1 MGRAEERQARQRGA
15 RRAARGRPAG
25 GGKPKRTGI
34 RRFFT
39 LKKILGTFFG
49 VCLLGLGA
57 FVVLYLVIDIPA
69 GNAAAKRQS
78 NVYKYS
84 DGSILARDGKVNREI
99 VDLEKVPKDV
109 QRTFVAAENKSFY
122 KDTGVDFKGTARGL
136 INTVSGKGKQGGST
150 ITQQYVKNYYLTQDQ
165 TVTRKLKELVISLK
179 VDREKSKDDILA
191 GYINTSYYGRGA
203 YGIQAAAQAYY
214 GVDASGLEVQ
224 QGAYLAALLQAPS
237 QYDWAAAT
245 PTGKKLAKERWNY
258 VLDNMVEKNWLDSGK
273 RAGLKFPVP
282 DAPKP
287 APGMEGQTGYLVQ
300 AADAV
305 LEKQLVDQ
313 GLAESESEA
322 EAQVE
327 AGGYTITLN
336 IDKKKQQLLEKAVD
350 KKLNK
355 QLDPDKRK
363 ADARVQAGAASVD
376 PKTGKVLAMYGGE
389 DYVKHFTNNATR
401 RDYQPASTFKPLIL
415 AAALENGAKTQSGQ
429 PITANTIY
437 DGTSKRPVKGS
448 DVGFAPPNE
457 DDKSYGPVT
466 VQKAMNKSIN
476 SVFAQMGVDV
486 GMDEVLETA
495 GKLGMDVEDL
505 PAVPAQTLGTMGAS
519 PLEMA
524 GVYAT
529 LDNHGKKVTPRIV
542 ASVEH
547 KDRTIDL
554 PDAIGEEVVERGTAD
569 SLTSVLTG
577 VVDDGTGRAVRS
589 PVQDVAGKTGTSD
602 DNKSAW
608 FVGYT
613 PKLVTSVGLFGEGA
627 TGTAEQSKQVS
638 MKGAGGLP
646 RVDGGSFPAQ
656 IWAAYTFDAMG
667 SPSEFDLDT
676 SMGAAIAPPPEPTT
690 QAPKEPTEEPSETE
704 DPTTK
709 PPTDDPTTEKPTQT
723 PTTESPT
730 EDPTTEPP
738 TDDTE
743 SPDPTDSIEIPENPN
758 GRPGRD

>member
-49 VCLLGLGA
+49 LCLLGMLS
-57 FVVLYLVIDIPA
+57 FVVLYMVVDVPE
-69 GNAAAKRQS
+69 GNAAAKLQS
-78 NVYKYS
+78 NVYKYRN
-84 DGSILARDGKVNREI
+84 GEVIARTGELNREV

-122 KDTGVDFKGTARGL
+122 KDKGVDFKGTARGL

-150 ITQQYVKNYYLTQDQ
+150 ITQQYVKNYYLTADQ

-179 VDREKSKDDILA
+179 VDQNKSKDYILA

-214 GVDASGLEVQ
+214 GVDAEKLDVS

-237 QYDWAAAT
+237 QYDWTSAT
-245 PTGKKLAKERWNY
+245 DESQKLVKARWNY
-258 VLDNMVEKNWLDSGK
+258 VLDNMVEENWLPASEREK
-273 RAGLKFPVP
+273 LKFDVP
-282 DAPKP
+282 EPPKA
-287 APGMEGQTGYLVQ
+287 APGLEGQAGYLVKE
-300 AADAV
+300 AKDEVMKAGH
-305 LEKQLVDQ
+305 L
-313 GLAESESEA
+313 SEE
-322 EAQVE
+322 QFD

-336 IDKKKQQLLEKAVD
+336 VDKKKQRLLEKAVD
-350 KKLNK
+350 KKLND

-389 DYVKHFTNNATR
+389 DYVKHYTNNATR

-415 AAALENGAKTQSGQ
+415 AAALENGAKTQSGR
-429 PITANTIY
+429 PITANTVY
-437 DGTSKRPVKGS
+437 DGTSERPVKGS
-448 DVGFAPPNE
+448 DVAFAPPNE

-529 LDNHGKKVTPRIV
+529 LDNHGKKVTPQIV

-547 KDRTIDL
+547 KDRTIEL
-554 PDAIGEEVVERGTAD
+554 PDAIGEQVVERGTAD

-627 TGTAEQSKQVS
+627 AGTAEESKQVS

-709 PPTDDPTTEKPTQT
+709 PPTDDPTTEKPTET
-723 PTTESPT
+723 PTTEPPT

-738 TDDTE
+738 TGDPE
-743 SPDPTDSIEIPENPN
+743 SPDPTTTIEIPENPN

>member
-15 RRAARGRPAG
+15 RRASRGRPAG
-25 GGKPKRTGI
+25 GDKPKRTGI

-49 VCLLGLGA
+49 LCLLGMLS
-57 FVVLYLVIDIPA
+57 FVVLYMVVDVPE
-69 GNAAAKRQS
+69 GNAAAKLQS
-78 NVYKYS
+78 NVYKYKNG
-84 DGSILARDGKVNREI
+84 DVIARTGELNREV
-99 VDLEKVPKDV
+99 VDLDKVPKKV

-122 KDTGVDFKGTARGL
+122 KDKGVDFKGTARGL

-150 ITQQYVKNYYLTQDQ
+150 ITQQYVKNYYLTADQ

-179 VDREKSKDDILA
+179 VDQNKSKDYILA

-214 GVDASGLEVQ
+214 GVDAEELSVS

-237 QYDWAAAT
+237 QYDWTSAT
-245 PTGKKLAKERWNY
+245 PASRKLVEARWNY
-258 VLDNMVEKNWLDSGK
+258 VLDNMVEENWLSASEREGMTFDK
-273 RAGLKFPVP
+273 PEP
-282 DAPKP
+282 PKA
-287 APGMEGQTGYLVQ
+287 APGLEGQNGYLVK
-300 AADAV
+300 AAKDEVMKAGH
-305 LEKQLVDQ
+305 L
-313 GLAESESEA
+313 SEE
-322 EAQVE
+322 QFD

-336 IDKKKQQLLEKAVD
+336 IDKKKQQQLEKAVD
-350 KKLNK
+350 KKLND

-376 PKTGKVLAMYGGE
+376 PKTGKVLAMYGGR
-389 DYVKHFTNNATR
+389 DYVKHYTNNATR

-437 DGTSKRPVKGS
+437 DGTSERPVKGS
-448 DVGFAPPNE
+448 DVAFAPPNE
-457 DDKSYGPVT
+457 DDKSYGPST

-529 LDNHGKKVTPRIV
+529 LDNHGKKVTPAVV

-547 KDRTIDL
+547 KDRTIEL
-554 PDAIGEEVVERGTAD
+554 PDPIGEEVVDRGTAD

-608 FVGYT
+608 FTGYT

-627 TGTAEQSKQVS
+627 AGTAEESKQVS

-690 QAPKEPTEEPSETE
+690 QAPKEPTQEPTKTK

-709 PPTDDPTTEKPTQT
+709 PPTDDPTTDKPTET
-723 PTTESPT
+723 
-730 EDPTTEPP
+730 PTTEPP
-738 TDDTE
+738 TDDPTTDPPTGDPE
-743 SPDPTDSIEIPENPN
+743 EPDPTTSIEIPENPN

>member
-15 RRAARGRPAG
+15 RRAARVRPAG

-49 VCLLGLGA
+49 LCLLGMLG
-57 FVVLYLVIDIPA
+57 FVVLYMVVDVPE
-69 GNAAAKRQS
+69 GNAAAKLQS
-78 NVYKYS
+78 NVYKYKNG
-84 DGSILARDGKVNREI
+84 DVIARTGELNREV
-99 VDLEKVPKDV
+99 VDLDKVPKKV

-122 KDTGVDFKGTARGL
+122 KDKGVDFKGTARGL
-136 INTVSGKGKQGGST
+136 INTVTGKGKQGGST

-165 TVTRKLKELVISLK
+165 TVTRKFKELVISLK
-179 VDREKSKDDILA
+179 VDQNSSKDKILA

-214 GVDASGLEVQ
+214 GIDAEKLSVS

-237 QYDWAAAT
+237 QYDWTSAT
-245 PTGKKLAKERWNY
+245 DASRKLVEARWNY
-258 VLDNMVEKNWLDSGK
+258 VLDNMVEEGWLGADE
-273 RAGLKFPVP
+273 REGLTFDKPQE
-282 DAPKP
+282 PKA
-287 APGMEGQTGYLVQ
+287 APGLEGQTGYLVR
-300 AADAV
+300 AAKDEVMKAGH
-305 LEKQLVDQ
+305 LSEKQFD
-313 GLAESESEA
+313 
-322 EAQVE
+322 

-336 IDKKKQQLLEKAVD
+336 IDKKKQKLLEKAVD
-350 KKLNK
+350 KKLND

-415 AAALENGAKTQSGQ
+415 AAALENGATTQSGQ

-448 DVGFAPPNE
+448 DVAFAPPNE
-457 DDKSYGPVT
+457 DGKSYGPST

-486 GMDEVLETA
+486 GMDDVLETA

-529 LDNHGKKVTPRIV
+529 LDNHGKKVTPAVV

-547 KDRTIDL
+547 KDRTIEL
-554 PDAIGEEVVERGTAD
+554 PDAIGENVIDRGTAD

-577 VVDDGTGRAVRS
+577 VVDDGTGSAVRS

-608 FVGYT
+608 FTGYT

-627 TGTAEQSKQVS
+627 AGTAEQSKQVS

-667 SPSEFDLDT
+667 SPSKFDLDT
-676 SMGAAIAPPPEPTT
+676 SMGAAIAPPPDPTT
-690 QAPKEPTEEPSETE
+690 QAPKEPTDEPSETK

-709 PPTDDPTTEKPTQT
+709 PPTDDPTTDKPTET
-723 PTTESPT
+723 PTTDQPT
-730 EDPTTEPP
+730 DDPTTQEP
-738 TDDTE
+738 TDDPD
-743 SPDPTDSIEIPENPN
+743 PDPTTTIDIPENPN
-758 GRPGRD
+758 GRPNRD

>member
-15 RRAARGRPAG
+15 RRASRGRPAG

-49 VCLLGLGA
+49 LCLLGMLS
-57 FVVLYLVIDIPA
+57 FVVLYMVVDVPE
-69 GNAAAKRQS
+69 GNAAAKLQS
-78 NVYKYS
+78 NVYKYKN
-84 DGSILARDGKVNREI
+84 GKVIARTGELNREV
-99 VDLEKVPKDV
+99 VDLDKVPKDV

-122 KDTGVDFKGTARGL
+122 KDKGVDFKGTARGL

-150 ITQQYVKNYYLTQDQ
+150 ITQQYVKNYYLTADQ

-179 VDREKSKDDILA
+179 VDQKRSKDDILA

-214 GVDASGLEVQ
+214 GVDAEKLNVT

-237 QYDWAAAT
+237 QYDWASAT
-245 PTGKKLAKERWNY
+245 DASRKLVQERWNY
-258 VLDNMVEKNWLDSGK
+258 VLDNMVEENWLPASEREDLTFDK
-273 RAGLKFPVP
+273 P
-282 DAPKP
+282 DPPKA
-287 APGMEGQTGYLVQ
+287 APGLEGQTGYLVRQ
-300 AADAV
+300 A
-305 LEKQLVDQ
+305 K
-313 GLAESESEA
+313 AEVMKAGHLSEE
-322 EAQVE
+322 QFD
-327 AGGYTITLN
+327 AGGYSITLN
-336 IDKKKQQLLEKAVD
+336 IDEKKQKQLEKAVD
-350 KKLNK
+350 KKLND

-376 PKTGKVLAMYGGE
+376 PKTGKVLAMYGGK
-389 DYVKHFTNNATR
+389 DYVKHYTNNATR

-415 AAALENGAKTQSGQ
+415 AAALEKGATTQSGQ

-437 DGTSKRPVKGS
+437 DGTSERPVKGS
-448 DVGFAPPNE
+448 DVAFAPPNE
-457 DDKSYGPVT
+457 DDKSYGQVN

-486 GMDEVLETA
+486 GMDDVLETA

-529 LDNHGKKVTPRIV
+529 LDNHGKQVTPALV

-547 KDRTIDL
+547 KDRTIEL
-554 PDAIGEEVVERGTAD
+554 PDPIGEQVVERGTAD

-577 VVDDGTGRAVRS
+577 VVDDGTGRAVRN
-589 PVQDVAGKTGTSD
+589 PAQDVAGKTGTSD

-627 TGTAEQSKQVS
+627 AGTAEESKQVS

-690 QAPKEPTEEPSETE
+690 QTPQEPTEEPTKTK

-709 PPTDDPTTEKPTQT
+709 PPTDDPTTDKPTET
-723 PTTESPT
+723 
-730 EDPTTEPP
+730 PTTEPP
-738 TDDTE
+738 TDDPTTQPPTGDPE
-743 SPDPTDSIEIPENPN
+743 EPDPSDTIEIPENPN

>member
-15 RRAARGRPAG
+15 RRAARKRPAG
-25 GGKPKRTGI
+25 DGKPKRKGI

-49 VCLLGLGA
+49 LCLLGMLG
-57 FVVLYLVIDIPA
+57 FVVLYMMVEVPE
-69 GNAAAKRQS
+69 GNAAAKLQS
-78 NVYKYS
+78 NVYKYKN
-84 DGSILARDGKVNREI
+84 GKVIARTGELNREV
-99 VDLEKVPKDV
+99 VDLDKVPKDV

-122 KDTGVDFKGTARGL
+122 KDKGVDFKGTARGL
-136 INTVSGKGKQGGST
+136 LNTVTGKGKQGGST

-165 TVTRKLKELVISLK
+165 TVTRKFRELVISLK
-179 VDREKSKDDILA
+179 VDQNKSKDDILA

-214 GVDASGLEVQ
+214 GVDAEKLNVT

-237 QYDWAAAT
+237 QYDWTSAT
-245 PTGKKLAKERWNY
+245 DASKKLVKARWNY
-258 VLDNMVEKNWLDSGK
+258 VLDNMVEEGWLPASE
-273 RAGLKFPVP
+273 REGLTFKKPMS
-282 DAPKP
+282 PKA
-287 APGMEGQTGYLVQ
+287 APGLEGQTGYLVKE
-300 AADAV
+300 A
-305 LEKQLVDQ
+305 K
-313 GLAESESEA
+313 AEVMKAGHLSEE
-322 EAQVE
+322 QFD
-327 AGGYTITLN
+327 AGGYSITLN
-336 IDKKKQQLLEKAVD
+336 IDAKKQKQLEKAVD
-350 KKLNK
+350 KTLNDK
-355 QLDPDKRK
+355 LDPEKNK

-376 PKTGKVLAMYGGE
+376 PKTGKVLAMYGGK

-415 AAALENGAKTQSGQ
+415 AAALEKGATTQTDQ

-448 DVGFAPPNE
+448 DIGFAPPNE

-466 VQKAMNKSIN
+466 VQKAMNKSVN

-486 GMDEVLETA
+486 GMDEVLKTA
-495 GKLGMDVEDL
+495 GDLGMNVEDL

-529 LDNHGKKVTPRIV
+529 LDNHGVKVTPAVV

-554 PDAIGEEVVERGTAD
+554 PDPIGEQAVDRGTAD

-577 VVDDGTGRAVRS
+577 VVDDGTGSAVRS

-608 FVGYT
+608 FTGYT

-627 TGTAEQSKQVS
+627 AGTAEQSKQVS

-656 IWAAYTFDAMG
+656 IWAAYTFKAMG

-676 SMGAAIAPPPEPTT
+676 SMGAAIAPPPDPTTSAPDEPTD
-690 QAPKEPTEEPSETE
+690 EPSDTQ

-709 PPTDDPTTEKPTQT
+709 PPSDDPTTDKPTDDPTTDEPTDDPTTE
-723 PTTESPT
+723 
-730 EDPTTEPP
+730 DPTDP
-738 TDDTE
+738 TDE
-743 SPDPTDSIEIPENPN
+743 PDPSDSIEIPENPN
-758 GRPGRD
+758 GNGNGRQNRD